1 MLLCA
6 CLFFG
11 SSAKLFFA
19 NATSGSIN
27 SVSQN
32 FELYNNNG
40 TLTLQV
46 QASAC
51 SPYITQFESVAYA
64 YNSIIGSPNSA
75 GNQSNTGSFN
85 QVYQLYAQQDF
96 IYMFRLAN
104 NTNEDLFINTGY
116 LSALISTAENA
127 TSNPDPDWWGC
138 YYEILGG
145 NLFDTITS
153 VSSSGTVQYRWSSP
167 FTYNSGLVIPAK
179 SVLYSQIVQH
189 LYYAYDSI
197 GMTGGSVSGPYDA
210 DKFARKINTITLGN
224 PTSSQVST
232 ITNFTL
238 MNADYNSIEEVEKLN
253 SIYGQLVTLYNMEL
267 SKLGNIQS
275 ITNALQL
282 QNHTD
287 LNQIHNDLQSLI
299 NKDTEINSNIVDQTE
314 QQEQQYNEFS
324 SHVDSSDNA
333 AISSTIS
340 SGTNAVKERIGL
352 FSFFDGIV
360 NDMSDLVASDHQRE
374 LVLPALDIPLP
385 EETVHIWD
393 RREFN
398 FDELEN
404 NFSGI
409 LTVVRFAT
417 VAICYSAIIKGSL
430 SIFHK
435 FIGVK
440 DSDA

>member
-1 MLLCA
+1 MSKTLVSIIAICA
-6 CLFFG
+6 LVAVVGTSVF
-11 SSAKLFFA
+11 
-19 NATSGSIN
+19 ATSGSIN

-64 YNSIIGSPNSA
+64 YNSIIGSANNA

-153 VSSSGTVQYRWSSP
+153 VSTGGTVLYRWSSP

-179 SVLYSQIVQH
+179 SVLYSQVVQH

-210 DKFARKINTITLGN
+210 DKFARKINTITLSS
-224 PTSSQVST
+224 PSSSQISP
-232 ITNFTL
+232 ITNFIL
-238 MNADYNSIEEVEKLN
+238 MNADYNSIEEIGLLTTIHN
-253 SIYGQLVTLYNMEL
+253 DLVTLISN
-267 SKLGNIQS
+267 
-275 ITNALQL
+275 
-282 QNHTD
+282 NHTD
-287 LNQIHNDLQSLI
+287 LTNIKVDITLLYTRNHNDLLQIHNDLQSIIDSYTANSSNAANVVNDASSTTSTIDEVHRQEEEFYLMNQSALQEVGLNNYDI
-299 NKDTEINSNIVDQTE
+299 DPNTRLGYTAINSDFDKLWRSLGPWVGVYTFTLLISLASYIIRLKPWTTNHT
-314 QQEQQYNEFS
+314 
-324 SHVDSSDNA
+324 HKDN
-333 AISSTIS
+333 
-340 SGTNAVKERIGL
+340 
-352 FSFFDGIV
+352 
-360 NDMSDLVASDHQRE
+360 
-374 LVLPALDIPLP
+374 
-385 EETVHIWD
+385 
-393 RREFN
+393 
-398 FDELEN
+398 
-404 NFSGI
+404 
-409 LTVVRFAT
+409 
-417 VAICYSAIIKGSL
+417 
-430 SIFHK
+430 
-435 FIGVK
+435 
-440 DSDA
+440 

>member
-11 SSAKLFFA
+11 SSVKLFSV

-51 SPYITQFESVAYA
+51 SPYDISTFGVPA
-64 YNSIIGSPNSA
+64 
-75 GNQSNTGSFN
+75 SFN
-85 QVYQLYAQQDF
+85 GTITGNTSSTATIQSGSIYSDYTHVVQQDF

-153 VSSSGTVQYRWSSP
+153 VSTGGTVQYRWSSP

-179 SVLYSQIVQH
+179 SVLYSQVVQH
-189 LYYAYDSI
+189 LI
-197 GMTGGSVSGPYDA
+197 MTMQNPLPTLGNPFLP

-224 PTSSQVST
+224 PTSSQVSP